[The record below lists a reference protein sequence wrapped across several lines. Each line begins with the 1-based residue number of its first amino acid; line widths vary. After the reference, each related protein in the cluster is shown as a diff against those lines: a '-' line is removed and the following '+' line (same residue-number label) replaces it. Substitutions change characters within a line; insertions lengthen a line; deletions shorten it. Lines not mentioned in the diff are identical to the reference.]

1 MIKEGVFLGKRYE
14 ILGRIGSGGM
24 ADVYKG
30 KDHKLNRFVAIK
42 VLKSTYRSDETF
54 IKKFLSEAQ
63 AAAGLMHPNVVNVYD
78 VGQDR
83 GLYYMV
89 MELVEGITLKD
100 YIEKKGKLSAKETIS
115 ISIQMVTGIQ
125 AAHNCHIIHRDIKP
139 QNIIISKDGK
149 VKVTD
154 FGIARATTSTATQA
168 VTTTVMGSV
177 HYTSPE
183 QARGGIVDEKSD
195 IYSAGITM
203 YEMITGHVPF
213 DGDSTV
219 TVALKHLNEVIKSP
233 AEEVPDIPYSLECII
248 MKCTQKLPNKRYM
261 SCEELLQDLKHSL
274 VDPEGD
280 FVVLDGVTKR
290 MPATSQDTGRT
301 TVVMSP
307 DELNRMKNRQNY
319 NDDYDDDYEDD
330 YDDRRRSRYDYDDED
345 YDDDYDNKGY
355 GSKGYGD
362 DYDDVYDRKKS
373 RKKKG
378 GEDVNPGMRKL
389 MKILMVVAGV
399 VIALLIMFL
408 VGNAVGVFKGG
419 KGTTTQQTDSEMVK
433 VPDVT
438 GKTYEEAQKELN
450 KYDLGIHKS
459 TAPSDTVA
467 KGKIISQDPADGKK
481 VKKHTT
487 VNVVIS
493 SGEEAKMT
501 TIPSVVGLA
510 EADAEKA
517 LQAKNLV
524 VKKGDPV
531 YSDDVE
537 QGEVVSV
544 SPSEGA
550 EVKEGTTVTLVISK
564 GNQPTKVPKLSGK
577 SQSDA
582 EAALSQA
589 GLSGNA
595 TEDYSDTV
603 EKGLVISQDTDAG
616 KEVSKGTTIGYV
628 VSKGPKL
635 TVVPVPS
642 IISFDKNTA
651 EKKLKEAGL
660 TPEYIGDD
668 YSDNYPKGQV
678 FYQSV
683 SGGTQVEKGTTVQY
697 MVSKGQQPTDPGQ
710 GSGTG
715 SETED
720 SGNQ

>member
-274 VDPEGD
+274 VDPDGD

-290 MPATSQDTGRT
+290 MPAASQDTGRT
-301 TVVMSP
+301 TVVMSQ

-330 YDDRRRSRYDYDDED
+330 YDDYDDRRRSRYDD
-345 YDDDYDNKGY
+345 DDDYDDRRR
-355 GSKGYGD
+355 SR
-362 DYDDVYDRKKS
+362 YDDRRKKNEVNKDT
-373 RKKKG
+373 KKI
-378 GEDVNPGMRKL
+378 

-467 KGKIISQDPADGKK
+467 KGKTISQDPADGKK

-501 TIPSVVGLA
+501 TIPNVVGMS

-517 LQAKNLV
+517 LQDKNLV

-550 EVKEGTTVTLVISK
+550 EVKEGTTVTLVI
-564 GNQPTKVPKLSGK
+564 GNKASRNG
-577 SQSDA
+577 
-582 EAALSQA
+582 
-589 GLSGNA
+589 SGNRNICF
-595 TEDYSDTV
+595 YCCFHRWY
-603 EKGLVISQDTDAG
+603 G
-616 KEVSKGTTIGYV
+616 
-628 VSKGPKL
+628 
-635 TVVPVPS
+635 
-642 IISFDKNTA
+642 SF
-651 EKKLKEAGL
+651 
-660 TPEYIGDD
+660 
-668 YSDNYPKGQV
+668 
-678 FYQSV
+678 
-683 SGGTQVEKGTTVQY
+683 
-697 MVSKGQQPTDPGQ
+697 
-710 GSGTG
+710 
-715 SETED
+715 
-720 SGNQ
+720 

>member
-125 AAHNCHIIHRDIKP
+125 AAHTCHIIHRDIKP

-274 VDPEGD
+274 VDPDGD

-290 MPATSQDTGRT
+290 MPAASQDTGRT
-301 TVVMSP
+301 TVVMSQ

-330 YDDRRRSRYDYDDED
+330 YDDYDDRRRSRYD
-345 YDDDYDNKGY
+345 DDDYDDRRK
-355 GSKGYGD
+355 D
-362 DYDDVYDRKKS
+362 RYDDRRKKNEVNKDT
-373 RKKKG
+373 KKI
-378 GEDVNPGMRKL
+378 

-459 TAPSDTVA
+459 TAPSDTVE

-493 SGEEAKMT
+493 SGEEAKTT
-501 TIPSVVGLA
+501 TIPNVVGMS

-517 LQAKNLV
+517 LQDKNLV

-564 GNQPTKVPKLSGK
+564 GNQPATVPKLTGK

-603 EKGLVISQDTDAG
+603 EEGVIISQDTDAG

-628 VSKGPKL
+628 VSKGPKM
-635 TVVPVPS
+635 TVVTVPS
-642 IISFDKNTA
+642 ILSFDKNAA

-660 TPEYIGDD
+660 VPEYLGEDD
-668 YSDNYPKGQV
+668 SVNEYGQGQV
-678 FYQSV
+678 SYQSI
-683 SGGTQVEKGTTVQY
+683 SAGTQVEKGTTVQY
-697 MVSKGQQPTDPGQ
+697 KVSKGSQSSAP
-710 GSGTG
+710 
-715 SETED
+715 D
-720 SGNQ
+720 SGNSGNDSGTEENTNQ